1 MTSKHSNDGAAA
13 DQTSPQPRRN
23 GWLLAL
29 LLLLLLAAGLA
40 AWWWLS
46 RTPPAAAPPRVLEVQ
61 VTSAELRPMPVLLNS
76 VGKVVAQAS
85 VEVRA
90 QTSGVLRQVF
100 VQDGQLVK
108 AGQPLFALDAQPL
121 LAALALAQ
129 AQWVRDTALA
139 DDAVAAQARLKP
151 LAEKEYVTARDY
163 ELAVSNRRSLQASA
177 AATLTLIEQARIALA
192 YATINAPI
200 AGRAGAV
207 LVKPGN
213 LVAVNAATPLLV
225 INAISPLELAFALP
239 QEQARQLREA
249 MNKSDKSGAPALAVE
264 ARDSLTQQLRAS
276 GELVFIDNTLDAV
289 SGTVTLKA
297 RFANADEAL
306 WPGEFYAVRITL
318 RTDAAAL
325 TVPERALQQGQAGP
339 FVYVLDGGVARLR
352 PLTVDR
358 LLDGRAVIT
367 AGLKAGEVVIASVP
381 SNLREGT
388 AVRAIAAAASAA
400 APSVRSASA
409 PASAA
414 QAAR

>member
-1 MTSKHSNDGAAA
+1 MNSKHSNDGAAA
-13 DQTSPQPRRN
+13 DQTSPQPRRY
-23 GWLLAL
+23 GWLLA
-29 LLLLLLAAGLA
+29 LLLLAAGLA

-46 RTPPAAAPPRVLEVQ
+46 RTPAAAAPQRVLDVQ
-61 VTSAELRPMPVLLNS
+61 VTSADLRPMPVQLKS

-100 VQDGQLVK
+100 VQDGQRVK

-121 LAALALAQ
+121 VAALALAQ

-239 QEQARQLREA
+239 QEQARQLRVA
-249 MNKSDKSGAPALAVE
+249 MKSGAPAMSVE

-318 RTDAAAL
+318 RTEAAAI

-358 LLDGRAVIT
+358 LLDGRAVIS
-367 AGLKAGEVVIASVP
+367 AGLTAGEVVIASVP

-388 AVRAIAAAASAA
+388 AVRAISATA
-400 APSVRSASA
+400 TATATATAIATAASA
-409 PASAA
+409 PASAP

>member
-1 MTSKHSNDGAAA
+1 MTSKHSNDGASA
-13 DQTSPQPRRN
+13 DHSTDRRRN
-23 GWLLAL
+23 RGWWLLTL
-29 LLLLLLAAGLA
+29 LLLIAAGLA

-46 RTPPAAAPPRVLEVQ
+46 RTPPAAAPPRVLDVQ
-61 VTSAELRPMPVLLNS
+61 VTRADLRPMPVLLQS

-90 QTSGVLRQVF
+90 QTSGMLQQVF

-163 ELAVSNRRSLQASA
+163 EQAVSNRRSLQASA
-177 AATLTLIEQARIALA
+177 AATQTLIEQARIALA

-213 LVAVNAATPLLV
+213 LVAVNASAPLLV

-249 MNKSDKSGAPALAVE
+249 MNKSDKSAAPAMVVE
-264 ARDSLTQQLRAS
+264 ARDSLTQQLRAR

-318 RTDAAAL
+318 RTEAAAI

-367 AGLKAGEVVIASVP
+367 AGLTAGEVVIASVP

-388 AVRAIAAAASAA
+388 AVRAIAGAGAAASSA
-400 APSVRSASA
+400 SASA

-414 QAAR
+414 QVTR

>member
-1 MTSKHSNDGAAA
+1 
-13 DQTSPQPRRN
+13 
-23 GWLLAL
+23 
-29 LLLLLLAAGLA
+29 
-40 AWWWLS
+40 
-46 RTPPAAAPPRVLEVQ
+46 
-61 VTSAELRPMPVLLNS
+61 MPVQLQS
-76 VGKVVAQAS
+76 VGKVVAENS

-90 QTSGVLRQVF
+90 QTSGMLKQVF
-100 VQDGQLVK
+100 VQDGQLLK

-139 DDAVAAQARLKP
+139 DDAAAAQARLKP

-163 ELAVSNRRSLQASA
+163 ELAVSNTRSLQASA
-177 AATLTLIEQARIALA
+177 AATQTLIEQARIALA
-192 YATINAPI
+192 HATISAPI

-207 LVKPGN
+207 LVQAGN
-213 LVAVNAATPLLV
+213 LVAANGSTPLLV

-239 QEQARQLREA
+239 QQQARQLRVA
-249 MNKSDKSGAPALAVE
+249 MKSGAPAMVVE
-264 ARDSLTQQLRAS
+264 ARDSLTQQLRAR
-276 GELVFIDNTLDAV
+276 GELVFIDNTFDAV

-318 RTDAAAL
+318 RIEAAAI

-352 PLTVDR
+352 PVTVDR
-358 LLDGRAVIT
+358 LLDGRAVIS
-367 AGLKAGEVVIASVP
+367 AGLQAGEVVIASVP

-388 AVRAIAAAASAA
+388 AVRAIAAAAGSATA
-400 APSVRSASA
+400 ASA
-409 PASAA
+409 PASASK
-414 QAAR
+414 AAR